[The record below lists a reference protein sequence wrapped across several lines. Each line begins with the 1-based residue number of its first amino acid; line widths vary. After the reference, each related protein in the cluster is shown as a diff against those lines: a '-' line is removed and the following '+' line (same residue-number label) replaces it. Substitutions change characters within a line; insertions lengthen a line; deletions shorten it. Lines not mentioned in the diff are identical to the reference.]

1 MANGSTNPAPTP
13 RAEQTARNKQA
24 RINRPEQIG
33 PGIALVA
40 RRWRSRTP
48 FSPDAGQ
55 RALPPRVP
63 TACRGRALARPR
75 LRGRRSGPER
85 RLRRAIVPG
94 MPGPQHQAT
103 EAKPAQHV
111 ADAALGHHHPKV
123 RLDRAHEVGPAPA
136 RHPIPRKLRALDDPA
151 GYCLLLLSR
160 QQAGGPATMPVAQ
173 AGQAVSVV
181 AMHPVTQRLPV
192 HAASSRSV
200 RARRPVQHR
209 RQSQHA
215 AGRTRGATSCC
226 RTTKPRRIQILSRNQ
241 DRRRYLLSP
250 SNRQRANH
258 RYRGR
263 GNPLRVRAGR
273 QAYEP
278 QPWSSSGSSSWV
290 TLGLMEFWIGQ
301 S

>member
-63 TACRGRALARPR
+63 TACRGRALARSR
-75 LRGRRSGPER
+75 LRGRRSGPEK

-160 QQAGGPATMPVAQ
+160 QQAGGPATALAQ
-173 AGQAVSVV
+173 SRCRLVSS
-181 AMHPVTQRLPV
+181 PGTFRECG
-192 HAASSRSV
+192 HA
-200 RARRPVQHR
+200 
-209 RQSQHA
+209 
-215 AGRTRGATSCC
+215 TRFIPGSLAC
-226 RTTKPRRIQILSRNQ
+226 R
-241 DRRRYLLSP
+241 
-250 SNRQRANH
+250 
-258 RYRGR
+258 
-263 GNPLRVRAGR
+263 
-273 QAYEP
+273 
-278 QPWSSSGSSSWV
+278 SSGRSRHC
-290 TLGLMEFWIGQ
+290 GA
-301 S
+301 